1 MTDNKHGYKAYDPG
15 LVCRG
20 YQYEEGKTYKKN
32 GHGVCVGG
40 VTHYCVNPFDVLNHY
55 PLVRN
60 DGKFSEFTTVE
71 AIDEP
76 VTDDGRK
83 FATST
88 IKIGVKLGFA
98 GFVKACIDFV
108 YEKTI
113 KNMPSDKV
121 ETGGSAQIGSSGG
134 FAQIGSSGGF
144 AQIGSSGDYAKIGS
158 SGNSAQI
165 GSSGGFAQIGSSG
178 GFAQIGSSGDYAKIG
193 SSGNFAKIG
202 SSGDSAQIGSSG
214 NSAKIGS
221 SGDSAQIGSS
231 GDFAKI
237 GSSGNSAKIGSSG
250 DSAQIGSSGD
260 YAQIGSSG
268 NSAKI
273 GSSGDSAQIGSS
285 GGFAQIGSSGGF
297 AQIGSSGDSAQIGSS
312 GNFAKIDIS
321 GNTSVGAAIGLNSII
336 KGAVGNWITLAE
348 WAYDS
353 DKQRCA
359 PVCVK
364 SAQIDGE
371 IIKADTWYKLA
382 DGEFVEVADE

>member
-1 MTDNKHGYKAYDPG
+1 MTDNKHGYKAYEPG

-40 VTHYCVNPFDVLNHY
+40 VTHYCVNPFDVLDHY
-55 PLVRN
+55 PLVRE

-88 IKIGVKLGFA
+88 IKIGVKLGFS
-98 GFVKACIDFV
+98 GFIKACVDFAC
-108 YEKTI
+108 EKTI
-113 KNMPSDKV
+113 KSMPSNKV
-121 ETGGSAQIGSSGG
+121 NKGNYARIGSSGDSAQIGSSGYY
-134 FAQIGSSGGF
+134 AK
-144 AQIGSSGDYAKIGS
+144 IGSSGDYAQIGS

-165 GSSGGFAQIGSSG
+165 GSSGNSTQIGSSG
-178 GFAQIGSSGDYAKIG
+178 NSTQIGSSGDYA
-193 SSGNFAKIG
+193 
-202 SSGDSAQIGSSG
+202 QIGSSG
-214 NSAKIGS
+214 NSTQIGS

-231 GDFAKI
+231 GDFAR
-237 GSSGNSAKIGSSG
+237 
-250 DSAQIGSSGD
+250 
-260 YAQIGSSG
+260 
-268 NSAKI
+268 
-273 GSSGDSAQIGSS
+273 
-285 GGFAQIGSSGGF
+285 
-297 AQIGSSGDSAQIGSS
+297 
-312 GNFAKIDIS
+312 IDIS
-321 GNTSVGAAIGLNSII
+321 GNTSVGAAIGINSII

>member
-1 MTDNKHGYKAYDPG
+1 MNDNKHGFKAYDPG

-20 YQYEEGKTYKKN
+20 YQYEEGKVYKKN

-40 VTHYCVNPFDVLNHY
+40 VTHYCVNPFDVLDYY
-55 PLVRN
+55 PLVRE
-60 DGKFSEFTTVE
+60 DGKFSDFTTVE

-76 VTDDGRK
+76 VTDDGQK

-98 GFVKACIDFV
+98 GFIKACIDFV

-121 ETGGSAQIGSSGG
+121 DTGNSAKIGSSGYS
-134 FAQIGSSGGF
+134 AK
-144 AQIGSSGDYAKIGS
+144 IGSSGDYAQIGS
-158 SGNSAQI
+158 SGNYAKI
-165 GSSGGFAQIGSSG
+165 GSLGNG
-178 GFAQIGSSGDYAKIG
+178 AKIG
-193 SSGNFAKIG
+193 SSGYSAQIG

-221 SGDSAQIGSS
+221 SGDYAQIGSS
-231 GDFAKI
+231 GGGAKI
-237 GSSGNSAKIGSSG
+237 GSSGNGAKIGSSG
-250 DSAQIGSSGD
+250 YSAQIGSSGD

-268 NSAKI
+268 N
-273 GSSGDSAQIGSS
+273 GAQ
-285 GGFAQIGSSGGF
+285 
-297 AQIGSSGDSAQIGSS
+297 
-312 GNFAKIDIS
+312 IDIS
-321 GNTSVGAAIGLNSII
+321 GNDSVGAAVGIGSVI

-348 WAYDS
+348 WVYDN
-353 DKQRCA
+353 DKQRYI

-371 IIKADTWYKLA
+371 IIKADTWYKLSG
-382 DGEFVEVADE
+382 GEFVEVADE

>member
-40 VTHYCVNPFDVLNHY
+40 VTHYCVNPFEVLNHY
-55 PLVRN
+55 PLVRE

-121 ETGGSAQIGSSGG
+121 ETGN
-134 FAQIGSSGGF
+134 
-144 AQIGSSGDYAKIGS
+144 YAKIGS
-158 SGNSAQI
+158 SGC
-165 GSSGGFAQIGSSG
+165 
-178 GFAQIGSSGDYAKIG
+178 YAKIG
-193 SSGNFAKIG
+193 SSGCYAKIG

-214 NSAKIGS
+214 NYAKIGS

-231 GDFAKI
+231 GCSAQI
-237 GSSGNSAKIGSSG
+237 GSSGDYAQIGSSGCSAQIGSSG

-268 NSAKI
+268 Y
-273 GSSGDSAQIGSS
+273 SAQ
-285 GGFAQIGSSGGF
+285 
-297 AQIGSSGDSAQIGSS
+297 
-312 GNFAKIDIS
+312 IDIS
-321 GNTSVGAAIGLNSII
+321 GNDSVGAAIGINSII

-353 DKQRCA
+353 DKQCCA

>member
-1 MTDNKHGYKAYDPG
+1 MTDNKHGYKAYEPG

-40 VTHYCVNPFDVLNHY
+40 VTHYCVNPFDVLDHY
-55 PLVRN
+55 PLVRE

-121 ETGGSAQIGSSGG
+121 ETGYSAQIGSSGNN
-134 FAQIGSSGGF
+134 
-144 AQIGSSGDYAKIGS
+144 AQIGSSGDGAKIGSSGNSAKIGS

-165 GSSGGFAQIGSSG
+165 GSSG
-178 GFAQIGSSGDYAKIG
+178 Y
-193 SSGNFAKIG
+193 
-202 SSGDSAQIGSSG
+202 SAQIGSSG
-214 NSAKIGS
+214 NNAQIGSSGNNAKIGSSGYSAQIGSSGDGAKIGS

-231 GDFAKI
+231 GDSAQIGSSGNNAKIGSSGDGAQIGSSGDGAKI

-250 DSAQIGSSGD
+250 
-260 YAQIGSSG
+260 Y
-268 NSAKI
+268 SAKI
-273 GSSGDSAQIGSS
+273 DV
-285 GGFAQIGSSGGF
+285 
-297 AQIGSSGDSAQIGSS
+297 S
-312 GNFAKIDIS
+312 GN
-321 GNTSVGAAIGLNSII
+321 GSVGAAVGIGSVI

-348 WAYDS
+348 WVYDN
-353 DKQRCA
+353 DKQRYI

-364 SAQIDGE
+364 SAQIDGK
-371 IIKADTWYKLA
+371 IIKADTWYKLSG
-382 DGEFVEVADE
+382 GEFVEAANE

>member
-121 ETGGSAQIGSSGG
+121 ETGGSAKIGSSGD
-134 FAQIGSSGGF
+134 S
-144 AQIGSSGDYAKIGS
+144 AQIGSSGDYAQIGS
-158 SGNSAQI
+158 SGNSAKI

-202 SSGDSAQIGSSG
+202 SSG

-221 SGDSAQIGSS
+221 SGDS
-231 GDFAKI
+231 
-237 GSSGNSAKIGSSG
+237 
-250 DSAQIGSSGD
+250 
-260 YAQIGSSG
+260 
-268 NSAKI
+268 
-273 GSSGDSAQIGSS
+273 
-285 GGFAQIGSSGGF
+285 AQIGSSGGF

>member
-40 VTHYCVNPFDVLNHY
+40 VTHYCVNPFDVLNYY

-76 VTDDGRK
+76 VTDDNKK

-88 IKIGVKLGFA
+88 IKIGAKLGFS
-98 GFVKACIDFV
+98 GFIKACIDFAC
-108 YEKTI
+108 EKTI
-113 KNMPSDKV
+113 KSMPSNKV
-121 ETGGSAQIGSSGG
+121 NAQIGSSG
-134 FAQIGSSGGF
+134 
-144 AQIGSSGDYAKIGS
+144 Y
-158 SGNSAQI
+158 
-165 GSSGGFAQIGSSG
+165 
-178 GFAQIGSSGDYAKIG
+178 
-193 SSGNFAKIG
+193 
-202 SSGDSAQIGSSG
+202 
-214 NSAKIGS
+214 
-221 SGDSAQIGSS
+221 SAQIGSS

-237 GSSGNSAKIGSSG
+237 GSSGNSAQIGSSG

-260 YAQIGSSG
+260 L
-268 NSAKI
+268 AKI
-273 GSSGDSAQIGSS
+273 GSSGD
-285 GGFAQIGSSGGF
+285 F
-297 AQIGSSGDSAQIGSS
+297 AQIGSSGDFAQIGSS
-312 GNFAKIDIS
+312 GNFAKIGSSGNSAQIGSSGDYAQIDIS
-321 GNTSVGAAIGLNSII
+321 GNDSVGAAIGIGGVI

-348 WAYDS
+348 WVYDD
-353 DKQRCA
+353 DKQRRI

-364 SAQIDGE
+364 SAQIDGK

>member
-1 MTDNKHGYKAYDPG
+1 MTDNKHGYKAYEPG

-76 VTDDGRK
+76 VTDDNQK

-88 IKIGVKLGFA
+88 IKIGVKLGFS
-98 GFVKACIDFV
+98 GFIKACVDFAC
-108 YEKTI
+108 EKTI
-113 KNMPSDKV
+113 KSMPSNKV
-121 ETGGSAQIGSSGG
+121 NKGN
-134 FAQIGSSGGF
+134 
-144 AQIGSSGDYAKIGS
+144 YAR
-158 SGNSAQI
+158 
-165 GSSGGFAQIGSSG
+165 
-178 GFAQIGSSGDYAKIG
+178 
-193 SSGNFAKIG
+193 IG

-214 NSAKIGS
+214 YYAK
-221 SGDSAQIGSS
+221 
-231 GDFAKI
+231 
-237 GSSGNSAKIGSSG
+237 
-250 DSAQIGSSGD
+250 IGSSGD

-268 NSAKI
+268 
-273 GSSGDSAQIGSS
+273 D
-285 GGFAQIGSSGGF
+285 FAR
-297 AQIGSSGDSAQIGSS
+297 
-312 GNFAKIDIS
+312 IDIS
-321 GNTSVGAAIGLNSII
+321 GNTSVGAAIGINSII

>member
-1 MTDNKHGYKAYDPG
+1 MTDNKHGYKAYEPG

-40 VTHYCVNPFDVLNHY
+40 VTHYCVNPFDVLDHY
-55 PLVRN
+55 PLVRE

-121 ETGGSAQIGSSGG
+121 ETGYSAQIGSSG
-134 FAQIGSSGGF
+134 
-144 AQIGSSGDYAKIGS
+144 Y
-158 SGNSAQI
+158 SAQI
-165 GSSGGFAQIGSSG
+165 GSSG
-178 GFAQIGSSGDYAKIG
+178 Y
-193 SSGNFAKIG
+193 
-202 SSGDSAQIGSSG
+202 SAQIGSSG
-214 NSAKIGS
+214 NNAKIGSSGNNAQIGSSGYSAKIGS
-221 SGDSAQIGSS
+221 SGDGAQIGSS
-231 GDFAKI
+231 GY
-237 GSSGNSAKIGSSG
+237 SAKI
-250 DSAQIGSSGD
+250 DV
-260 YAQIGSSG
+260 SG
-268 NSAKI
+268 N
-273 GSSGDSAQIGSS
+273 G
-285 GGFAQIGSSGGF
+285 
-297 AQIGSSGDSAQIGSS
+297 
-312 GNFAKIDIS
+312 
-321 GNTSVGAAIGLNSII
+321 SVGAAVGIGSVI

-348 WAYDS
+348 WVYDN
-353 DKQRCA
+353 DKQRHI

-371 IIKADTWYKLA
+371 IIKADTWYKLSG
-382 DGEFVEVADE
+382 GEFIEVDDE

>member
-1 MTDNKHGYKAYDPG
+1 MTDNKHGYKAYEPG

-76 VTDDGRK
+76 VTDDNQK

-88 IKIGVKLGFA
+88 IKIGVKLGFS
-98 GFVKACIDFV
+98 GFIKACIDFAC
-108 YEKTI
+108 EKTI
-113 KNMPSDKV
+113 KNMPSNKV
-121 ETGGSAQIGSSGG
+121 NKGDYAQIGSSGD
-134 FAQIGSSGGF
+134 F
-144 AQIGSSGDYAKIGS
+144 AQIGSSGD
-158 SGNSAQI
+158 
-165 GSSGGFAQIGSSG
+165 F
-178 GFAQIGSSGDYAKIG
+178 
-193 SSGNFAKIG
+193 
-202 SSGDSAQIGSSG
+202 
-214 NSAKIGS
+214 AKIGS

-231 GDFAKI
+231 GDFA
-237 GSSGNSAKIGSSG
+237 
-250 DSAQIGSSGD
+250 
-260 YAQIGSSG
+260 
-268 NSAKI
+268 
-273 GSSGDSAQIGSS
+273 
-285 GGFAQIGSSGGF
+285 
-297 AQIGSSGDSAQIGSS
+297 QIGSSGDSAQ
-312 GNFAKIDIS
+312 IDIS
-321 GNTSVGAAIGLNSII
+321 GNTSVGAAIGINSII

>member
-1 MTDNKHGYKAYDPG
+1 MTDNKHGYKAYEPG

-32 GHGVCVGG
+32 GHGVCIGG
-40 VTHYCVNPFDVLNHY
+40 VTHYCVNPFDVLDHY
-55 PLVRN
+55 PLVRE

-121 ETGGSAQIGSSGG
+121 ETGYSAKIGSSGNN
-134 FAQIGSSGGF
+134 AKIGSSGY
-144 AQIGSSGDYAKIGS
+144 SAKIGS
-158 SGNSAQI
+158 SGNSAQ
-165 GSSGGFAQIGSSG
+165 
-178 GFAQIGSSGDYAKIG
+178 IG

-202 SSGDSAQIGSSG
+202 SSGDSA
-214 NSAKIGS
+214 
-221 SGDSAQIGSS
+221 
-231 GDFAKI
+231 
-237 GSSGNSAKIGSSG
+237 
-250 DSAQIGSSGD
+250 
-260 YAQIGSSG
+260 
-268 NSAKI
+268 
-273 GSSGDSAQIGSS
+273 
-285 GGFAQIGSSGGF
+285 
-297 AQIGSSGDSAQIGSS
+297 
-312 GNFAKIDIS
+312 KIDIS
-321 GNTSVGAAIGLNSII
+321 GNASVGAAIGINSII

-364 SAQIDGE
+364 SAQIDGQ
-371 IIKADTWYKLA
+371 IIKADTWYKLT

>member
-1 MTDNKHGYKAYDPG
+1 MTDNKHGYKAYEPG

-76 VTDDGRK
+76 VTDDNQK

-88 IKIGVKLGFA
+88 IKIGVKLGFS
-98 GFVKACIDFV
+98 GFIKACIDFAC
-108 YEKTI
+108 EKTI
-113 KNMPSDKV
+113 KNMPSNKV
-121 ETGGSAQIGSSGG
+121 NKGDY
-134 FAQIGSSGGF
+134 
-144 AQIGSSGDYAKIGS
+144 AQIGSSGD
-158 SGNSAQI
+158 
-165 GSSGGFAQIGSSG
+165 F
-178 GFAQIGSSGDYAKIG
+178 
-193 SSGNFAKIG
+193 
-202 SSGDSAQIGSSG
+202 
-214 NSAKIGS
+214 
-221 SGDSAQIGSS
+221 AQIGSS

-237 GSSGNSAKIGSSG
+237 GSSG
-250 DSAQIGSSGD
+250 D
-260 YAQIGSSG
+260 
-268 NSAKI
+268 
-273 GSSGDSAQIGSS
+273 
-285 GGFAQIGSSGGF
+285 F
-297 AQIGSSGDSAQIGSS
+297 AQIGSSGDSAQ
-312 GNFAKIDIS
+312 IDIS
-321 GNTSVGAAIGLNSII
+321 GNTSVGAAIGINSII

>member
-178 GFAQIGSSGDYAKIG
+178 
-193 SSGNFAKIG
+193 
-202 SSGDSAQIGSSG
+202 

-273 GSSGDSAQIGSS
+273 GSSGDS
-285 GGFAQIGSSGGF
+285 AQIGSSGGF

>member
-1 MTDNKHGYKAYDPG
+1 MTNNKHGFKAYDPG

-40 VTHYCVNPFDVLNHY
+40 VTHYCVNPFDVLEYY
-55 PLVRN
+55 PLVRD

-71 AIDEP
+71 AIDDP
-76 VTDDGRK
+76 VTKDNQK

-98 GFVKACIDFV
+98 GFIKACVDFV

-121 ETGGSAQIGSSGG
+121 ETGNSAQIGSSGN
-134 FAQIGSSGGF
+134 A
-144 AQIGSSGDYAKIGS
+144 AKIGS

-165 GSSGGFAQIGSSG
+165 GSSGN
-178 GFAQIGSSGDYAKIG
+178 Y
-193 SSGNFAKIG
+193 
-202 SSGDSAQIGSSG
+202 
-214 NSAKIGS
+214 
-221 SGDSAQIGSS
+221 
-231 GDFAKI
+231 
-237 GSSGNSAKIGSSG
+237 
-250 DSAQIGSSGD
+250 
-260 YAQIGSSG
+260 
-268 NSAKI
+268 
-273 GSSGDSAQIGSS
+273 
-285 GGFAQIGSSGGF
+285 

-312 GNFAKIDIS
+312 GDSAKIDIS
-321 GNTSVGAAIGLNSII
+321 GNDSVGAAIGIDSVI

-348 WAYDS
+348 WVYDN
-353 DKQRCA
+353 DKQRYI

-371 IIKADTWYKLA
+371 IIKADTWYKLSG
-382 DGEFVEVADE
+382 GEFVEVTDE

>member
-1 MTDNKHGYKAYDPG
+1 MNDNKHGFKAYDPG

-20 YQYEEGKTYKKN
+20 YQYEEGKVYKKN

-40 VTHYCVNPFDVLNHY
+40 VTHYCVNPFDVLDHY
-55 PLVRN
+55 PLVRE
-60 DGKFSEFTTVE
+60 DGKFSDFTTVE

-76 VTDDGRK
+76 VTDDNRK

-98 GFVKACIDFV
+98 GFIKACIDFV

-113 KNMPSDKV
+113 KNIPNDKV
-121 ETGGSAQIGSSGG
+121 DTGYS
-134 FAQIGSSGGF
+134 
-144 AQIGSSGDYAKIGS
+144 
-158 SGNSAQI
+158 
-165 GSSGGFAQIGSSG
+165 
-178 GFAQIGSSGDYAKIG
+178 
-193 SSGNFAKIG
+193 AKIG
-202 SSGDSAQIGSSG
+202 SSGD
-214 NSAKIGS
+214 SAKIGS

-231 GDFAKI
+231 GDSAKI
-237 GSSGNSAKIGSSG
+237 GSSGDGAQIGSSGDSAKIGSSG

-260 YAQIGSSG
+260 SAQIGSSG
-268 NSAKI
+268 N
-273 GSSGDSAQIGSS
+273 
-285 GGFAQIGSSGGF
+285 
-297 AQIGSSGDSAQIGSS
+297 SAQIGSS
-312 GNFAKIDIS
+312 GNFAKIGSSGDSAKIDIS
-321 GNTSVGAAIGLNSII
+321 GNASVGAAIGINSII

-364 SAQIDGE
+364 SAQIDGQ
-371 IIKADTWYKLA
+371 IIKADTWYKLT

>member
-1 MTDNKHGYKAYDPG
+1 MTDNKHGYKAYEPG

-55 PLVRN
+55 PLVRE

-76 VTDDGRK
+76 VTNDGRK

-121 ETGGSAQIGSSGG
+121 ETGYS
-134 FAQIGSSGGF
+134 
-144 AQIGSSGDYAKIGS
+144 AQIGSSGDYAKI
-158 SGNSAQI
+158 
-165 GSSGGFAQIGSSG
+165 
-178 GFAQIGSSGDYAKIG
+178 
-193 SSGNFAKIG
+193 
-202 SSGDSAQIGSSG
+202 
-214 NSAKIGS
+214 
-221 SGDSAQIGSS
+221 
-231 GDFAKI
+231 
-237 GSSGNSAKIGSSG
+237 
-250 DSAQIGSSGD
+250 
-260 YAQIGSSG
+260 
-268 NSAKI
+268 
-273 GSSGDSAQIGSS
+273 
-285 GGFAQIGSSGGF
+285 
-297 AQIGSSGDSAQIGSS
+297 
-312 GNFAKIDIS
+312 DIS
-321 GNTSVGAAIGLNSII
+321 GNDSVGAAIGIGGII

-348 WAYDS
+348 WVYDD

>member
-1 MTDNKHGYKAYDPG
+1 MTDNKHGYKAYEPG

-76 VTDDGRK
+76 VTDDNQK

-88 IKIGVKLGFA
+88 IKIGVKLGFS
-98 GFVKACIDFV
+98 GFIKACVDFAC
-108 YEKTI
+108 EKTI
-113 KNMPSDKV
+113 KSMPSNKV
-121 ETGGSAQIGSSGG
+121 NKGD
-134 FAQIGSSGGF
+134 FAQIGSSGYS
-144 AQIGSSGDYAKIGS
+144 AKIGSSGYSTQIGS

-165 GSSGGFAQIGSSG
+165 GSSGNYAQ
-178 GFAQIGSSGDYAKIG
+178 
-193 SSGNFAKIG
+193 
-202 SSGDSAQIGSSG
+202 
-214 NSAKIGS
+214 IGS

-231 GDFAKI
+231 GDFAQI
-237 GSSGNSAKIGSSG
+237 GSSGDFAKIGSSG

-260 YAQIGSSG
+260 YA
-268 NSAKI
+268 KI
-273 GSSGDSAQIGSS
+273 GSSGD
-285 GGFAQIGSSGGF
+285 FAQ
-297 AQIGSSGDSAQIGSS
+297 
-312 GNFAKIDIS
+312 IDIS
-321 GNTSVGAAIGLNSII
+321 GNTSVGAAIGINSII

>member
-1 MTDNKHGYKAYDPG
+1 MTDNKHGYKAYEPG

-40 VTHYCVNPFDVLNHY
+40 VTHYCVNPFDVLDHY
-55 PLVRN
+55 PLVRE

-121 ETGGSAQIGSSGG
+121 ETGYSAQIGSSGNN
-134 FAQIGSSGGF
+134 
-144 AQIGSSGDYAKIGS
+144 AKIGS
-158 SGNSAQI
+158 SGNNAKI
-165 GSSGGFAQIGSSG
+165 GSSGYSAKIGSSG
-178 GFAQIGSSGDYAKIG
+178 YSAKIG
-193 SSGNFAKIG
+193 SSGN
-202 SSGDSAQIGSSG
+202 SAQIGSSG

-221 SGDSAQIGSS
+221 SGDSA
-231 GDFAKI
+231 
-237 GSSGNSAKIGSSG
+237 KIGSSG
-250 DSAQIGSSGD
+250 DSA
-260 YAQIGSSG
+260 
-268 NSAKI
+268 
-273 GSSGDSAQIGSS
+273 
-285 GGFAQIGSSGGF
+285 
-297 AQIGSSGDSAQIGSS
+297 
-312 GNFAKIDIS
+312 KIDIS
-321 GNTSVGAAIGLNSII
+321 GNASVGAAIGINSII

-364 SAQIDGE
+364 SAQIDGQ
-371 IIKADTWYKLA
+371 IIKADTWYKLT

>member
-1 MTDNKHGYKAYDPG
+1 MNDNKHGFKAYDPG
-15 LVCRG
+15 LICRG

-40 VTHYCVNPFDVLNHY
+40 VTHYCVNPFDVLDYY
-55 PLVRN
+55 PLVRE
-60 DGKFSEFTTVE
+60 DGKFSDFTTVE

-76 VTDDGRK
+76 VTDDGQK

-98 GFVKACIDFV
+98 GFIKACIDFV

-121 ETGGSAQIGSSGG
+121 DT
-134 FAQIGSSGGF
+134 
-144 AQIGSSGDYAKIGS
+144 
-158 SGNSAQI
+158 
-165 GSSGGFAQIGSSG
+165 
-178 GFAQIGSSGDYAKIG
+178 
-193 SSGNFAKIG
+193 
-202 SSGDSAQIGSSG
+202 
-214 NSAKIGS
+214 
-221 SGDSAQIGSS
+221 
-231 GDFAKI
+231 
-237 GSSGNSAKIGSSG
+237 G

-273 GSSGDSAQIGSS
+273 GSSGDY
-285 GGFAQIGSSGGF
+285 
-297 AQIGSSGDSAQIGSS
+297 AQIGSSGDVAKIGSS
-312 GNFAKIDIS
+312 GYAAKIDIF
-321 GNTSVGAAIGLNSII
+321 GNDSVGAAVGIGSVI

-348 WAYDS
+348 WVYDN
-353 DKQRCA
+353 DKQCHI

-371 IIKADTWYKLA
+371 IIKADTWYKLSG
-382 DGEFVEVADE
+382 GEFIEVADE

>member
-1 MTDNKHGYKAYDPG
+1 MTDNKHGYKAYEPG

-40 VTHYCVNPFDVLNHY
+40 VTHYCVNPFDVLDHY
-55 PLVRN
+55 PLVRE

-121 ETGGSAQIGSSGG
+121 ETGYSAK
-134 FAQIGSSGGF
+134 
-144 AQIGSSGDYAKIGS
+144 IGSSGDSAKIGSSGNFAKIGSSGYSAKIGS
-158 SGNSAQI
+158 SGNSAQ
-165 GSSGGFAQIGSSG
+165 
-178 GFAQIGSSGDYAKIG
+178 IG

-214 NSAKIGS
+214 
-221 SGDSAQIGSS
+221 DS
-231 GDFAKI
+231 
-237 GSSGNSAKIGSSG
+237 
-250 DSAQIGSSGD
+250 
-260 YAQIGSSG
+260 
-268 NSAKI
+268 
-273 GSSGDSAQIGSS
+273 
-285 GGFAQIGSSGGF
+285 
-297 AQIGSSGDSAQIGSS
+297 
-312 GNFAKIDIS
+312 AKIDIS
-321 GNTSVGAAIGLNSII
+321 GNASVGAAIGINSII

-364 SAQIDGE
+364 SAQIDGQ
-371 IIKADTWYKLA
+371 IIKADTWYKLT